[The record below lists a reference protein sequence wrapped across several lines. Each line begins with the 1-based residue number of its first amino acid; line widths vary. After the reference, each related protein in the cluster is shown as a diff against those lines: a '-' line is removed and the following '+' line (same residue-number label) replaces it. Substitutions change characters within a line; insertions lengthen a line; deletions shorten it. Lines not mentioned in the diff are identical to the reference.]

1 MRALIDNTPKETTFP
16 AKSFFRFANL
26 PTTGE
31 WISAKPGC
39 CCETQWVH
47 LDLNQ
52 EPRDYES
59 PALTVELWTRVFHLV
74 TLNQRTQTT
83 AISLNRA

>member
-1 MRALIDNTPKETTFP
+1 MNFIQNWGYPLKN
-16 AKSFFRFANL
+16 
-26 PTTGE
+26 
-31 WISAKPGC
+31 
-39 CCETQWVH
+39 QWVH

-74 TLNQRTQTT
+74 SLNERTQT
-83 AISLNRA
+83 AEISRNKA